1 MRELL
6 DRADSSEKPYDE
18 VIRSLQEE
26 NSCLRRNLIEVQT
39 KLARLIVTMQSLS
52 GTVAKVLGASDLGE
66 AAQDSQEWLDDCQS
80 PGFRTDEPVLRAPD
94 DLGFLNLETIAETFG
109 DSMPRTEASR
119 LAVIPSPNCAKSPG
133 ADLATTFNSLA
144 KQIPSIWSF
153 EYQMGVDPYTAALTS
168 SEESSLVL
176 GKLWT
181 ESNSPFSDHIY
192 VLQRLMKNKI
202 ERKIVLPG
210 QTSRL

>member
-52 GTVAKVLGASDLGE
+52 GTVVKVLDDSDLGD
-66 AAQDSQEWLDDCQS
+66 AARDSQEWPNDRKS
-80 PGFRTDEPVLRAPD
+80 PGLGTDEPVLRASD
-94 DLGFLNLETIAETFG
+94 DLGFLNLETIAGTFE
-109 DSMPRTEASR
+109 DNTPWSEASR

-133 ADLATTFNSLA
+133 ADLAATFNSLA

-153 EYQMGVDPYTAALTS
+153 EYQMGLDPYTAALTS
-168 SEESSLVL
+168 SEKSSLVL

-181 ESNSPFSDHIY
+181 ESNSPFSDHIS
-192 VLQRLMKNKI
+192 VLQRLMKGKI
-202 ERKIVLPG
+202 ERKIALPG
-210 QTSRL
+210 PTSNL